1 LEKPTPIPPPPWGSI
16 SGCHWEERALK
27 RGMRKK
33 GENSRE
39 KGRKGKDEE
48 KILLK
53 Q

>member
-1 LEKPTPIPPPPWGSI
+1 MPLGGKGCEKRN
-16 SGCHWEERALK
+16 EKK
-27 RGMRKK
+27 R
-33 GENSRE
+33 ENSRE